1 MQQLSSSYKS
11 LERLVSQR
19 ALEMSSYVSC
29 KVGVVCFL
37 CGVCVT
43 YLLLAAMTSF
53 RGFDF
58 ESLVSTPA
66 VKAENATG
74 SLTLVPSSDDTPL
87 RSSCVYMAMG
97 RGSGITR
104 NRDLISKRRDLLL
117 YTLWD
122 SLLEGK
128 GTRSSGFNRSNV
140 PEAPH
145 MENCQFNVQIHRKL
159 DERGENGSLPPWRN
173 WRALLGF
180 EQTQI
185 EKGEAQEGAYPPW
198 IVGSDEDNLPLTRQ
212 VQQDIWM
219 HQHPRNCS
227 DPNVRFLVADWQV
240 EPGFGLGAQIAGMC
254 GLLSIA
260 INEQRVL
267 VTNYFNRAD
276 HEGCKGPAR
285 SRWSCYF
292 APEVSTE
299 CRNQAMKLL
308 WGQKAWSQNIVTLK
322 DNYSSK
328 AIWAGRVPR
337 IWGTPWDDLQP
348 TTEIDGNLLKRHRK
362 MDRRW
367 WRSQA
372 VRYLMRFRSEY
383 MCNLLNSAR
392 HKAFG
397 LQASELVIETLPYGW
412 PKVGHGKLQAE
423 MENHV
428 WAYHRPWIPRPIL
441 SVHVRMGDKASEMK
455 VVGFEA
461 YMQLSDRVRRRFPN
475 LKNIWLST
483 EMQEIIDKLRFYP
496 QYKFYYTNVTRQEGN
511 MTMAAYEASLGRE
524 ISTNNALVNFL
535 MAADADFFIGALG
548 STWCYLIDGMRN
560 TAGKIMA
567 GYLSVN
573 KDRFW

>member
-1 MQQLSSSYKS
+1 MQQGSGSHRS
-11 LERLVSQR
+11 LERVVSQR
-19 ALEMSSYVSC
+19 ALEMSSNISC

-53 RGFDF
+53 RGLDF
-58 ESLVSTPA
+58 GSLVSAPVTK
-66 VKAENATG
+66 VEKATG
-74 SLTLVPSSDDTPL
+74 DLTLVPSTDGAPL
-87 RSSCVYMAMG
+87 RSSCVYTEKTMAG
-97 RGSGITR
+97 GHAVAR
-104 NRDLISKRRDLLL
+104 NRDVISERRISLL

-122 SLLEGK
+122 SLLEGE
-128 GTRSSGFNRSNV
+128 GSRSAEFNRSNV

-145 MENCQFNVQIHRKL
+145 MENCQFNLQIYRKL

-180 EQTQI
+180 EQRQI
-185 EKGEAQEGAYPPW
+185 KKGEGQEGAYPPW

-212 VQQDIWM
+212 VQQNIWV

-227 DPNVRFLVADWQV
+227 DPNLRFLVADWEV

-254 GLLSIA
+254 GLLAIA
-260 INEQRVL
+260 INEQRIL

-276 HEGCKGPAR
+276 HDGCKGAAR
-285 SRWSCYF
+285 SHWSCYF

-308 WGQKAWSQNIVTLK
+308 RSQDGWSQNIVTLK
-322 DNYSSK
+322 EHYTSK
-328 AIWAGRVPR
+328 AIWAGHVPR
-337 IWGTPWDDLQP
+337 IWGTPWEDLQP

-362 MDRRW
+362 MDKRW
-367 WRSQA
+367 WRSQ
-372 VRYLMRFRSEY
+372 
-383 MCNLLNSAR
+383 
-392 HKAFG
+392 
-397 LQASELVIETLPYGW
+397 
-412 PKVGHGKLQAE
+412 VGHSKAQAE

-428 WAYHRPWIPRPIL
+428 WAYHRPWIPRPFL

-455 VVGFEA
+455 VVDFEA
-461 YMQLSDRVRRRFPN
+461 YMQLADRVRRRFPN
-475 LKNIWLST
+475 LKSIWLST
-483 EMQEIIDKLRFYP
+483 EMQEVVDKLRFYP

-511 MTMAAYEASLGRE
+511 VTMAAYEASLGRE
-524 ISTNNALVNFL
+524 TSTNHALVNFL

-560 TAGKIMA
+560 TAGKLMA

>member
-367 WRSQA
+367 WRSQ
-372 VRYLMRFRSEY
+372 
-383 MCNLLNSAR
+383 
-392 HKAFG
+392 
-397 LQASELVIETLPYGW
+397 
-412 PKVGHGKLQAE
+412 VGHGKLQAE